1 MRNSPR
7 RICSIGEKIVKEIFA
22 GILIFVAIF
31 AILIFSIGAII
42 TRPADFAEFCGT
54 SLEKS
59 CDAVIAI
66 SGGKTATRT
75 SKAVEIFQQ
84 GYAKKLIFSGAN
96 INPQVLSDARQMLQ
110 IAKKAGVEESEILL
124 EENAKNTQ
132 QNAEFTAEIIKK
144 NGFKRVILVT
154 SPYHQNR
161 AFLEFRKALEGTN
174 VEIYNAPAEQ
184 DSDFSQNW
192 WLTTRGW
199 YLAISE
205 IVGIFRFYIR

>member
-1 MRNSPR
+1 MKNIYFQKVHAIR
-7 RICSIGEKIVKEIFA
+7 RYRSSKSDVTTAVADSIKESEYFILGIAPEGTRRKVEK
-22 GILIFVAIF
+22 L
-31 AILIFSIGAII
+31 
-42 TRPADFAEFCGT
+42 
-54 SLEKS
+54 
-59 CDAVIAI
+59 
-66 SGGKTATRT
+66 RT
-75 SKAVEIFQQ
+75 GFYI
-84 GYAKKLIFSGAN
+84 
-96 INPQVLSDARQMLQ
+96 

-184 DSDFSQNW
+184 DSDFSQDW